1 MSDQQL
7 RKLNKMATIYE
18 VTVKAGVYQKDGQE
32 KIRYQRIGS
41 VIETKK
47 GPMLKLDQ
55 MPLVE
60 GGWTGWAY
68 LFEPQAD
75 GYKAPVKQ
83 SSPRAA
89 EFSDDSIPF

>member
-1 MSDQQL
+1 
-7 RKLNKMATIYE
+7 MAVIYE
-18 VTVKAGVYQKDGQE
+18 VTVKAGTYQKDGQE

-60 GGWTGWAY
+60 GGWQGWAY
-68 LFEPQAD
+68 LFTPKDDVPKQQ
-75 GYKAPVKQ
+75 VK
-83 SSPRAA
+83 ST
-89 EFSDDSIPF
+89 EFDDVEF

>member
-1 MSDQQL
+1 MFDQQL

-47 GPMLKLDQ
+47 GLMMKMDSV
-55 MPLVE
+55 PLVD
-60 GGWTGWAY
+60 GGWNGWSY
-68 LFEPQAD
+68 LFEPRED
-75 GYKAPVKQ
+75 GHKAPVK
-83 SSPRAA
+83 SKAPAND
-89 EFSDDSIPF
+89 FPDSDIPF

>member
-1 MSDQQL
+1 
-7 RKLNKMATIYE
+7 MATIYE

-55 MPLVE
+55 VPLVE
-60 GGWTGWAY
+60 GGWEGWAY
-68 LFEPQAD
+68 LFTPKEGDHKP
-75 GYKAPVKQ
+75 KKV
-83 SSPRAA
+83 
-89 EFSDDSIPF
+89 EFDDIDF

>member
-1 MSDQQL
+1 MFDQQL
-7 RKLNKMATIYE
+7 RKLNKMAIIYE

-60 GGWTGWAY
+60 GGWEGWAY

-75 GYKAPVKQ
+75 GYKAPAKGKAPV
-83 SSPRAA
+83 
-89 EFSDDSIPF
+89 SDFPDGDIPF